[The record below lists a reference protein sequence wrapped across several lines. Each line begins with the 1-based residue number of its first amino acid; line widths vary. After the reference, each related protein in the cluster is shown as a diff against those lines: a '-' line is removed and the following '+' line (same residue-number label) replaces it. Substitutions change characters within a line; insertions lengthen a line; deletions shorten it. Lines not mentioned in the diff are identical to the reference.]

1 MREGVVRLCVGGKL
15 FATYTDTLLK
25 ARGMKQTF
33 AKRRL
38 LLTPQARFFEC
49 LLSGRFKREEE
60 IFIDRSPELFKHVL
74 QFLRTGIAPP
84 QDYIVAHKAELL
96 EDFRIP

>member
-1 MREGVVRLCVGGKL
+1 MYLYVYVHVCAYGVC
-15 FATYTDTLLK
+15 TYTGGDPQ
-25 ARGMKQTF
+25 RP
-33 AKRRL
+33 KREKYDL
-38 LLTPQARFFEC
+38 QSVADFLTPEARFFEC
-49 LLSGRFKREEE
+49 LLSGKFKREEDL
-60 IFIDRSPELFKHVL
+60 FIDRSMELFKHVL

>member
-1 MREGVVRLCVGGKL
+1 MREGVVHLCVGGKL
-15 FATYTDTLLK
+15 FATCADTLLK
-25 ARGMKQTF
+25 ARGMKKNICEASLTF
-33 AKRRL
+33 D
-38 LLTPQARFFEC
+38 TQARFFEC

-96 EDFRIP
+96 EDFRMP